1 MFELIATICLW
12 YTTMSPDKPICFINA
27 DVLKMQFESESGCHL
42 VLNDLVR
49 ALDADLR
56 ARQVGMGLKCEKID
70 DTPQW
75 KQFDTDPIIPE
86 LKEEMEKIPGI
97 IEDLDIHN

>member
-12 YTTMSPDKPICFINA
+12 YTAISPDKPLCFVNA
-27 DVLKMQFESESGCHL
+27 QVLTMQFESESGCHL

-56 ARQVGMGLKCEKID
+56 ARQVGMGLVCTPID
-70 DTPQW
+70 KDKEQLDITPLEGLE
-75 KQFDTDPIIPE
+75 DE
-86 LKEEMEKIPGI
+86 LEKIPGI